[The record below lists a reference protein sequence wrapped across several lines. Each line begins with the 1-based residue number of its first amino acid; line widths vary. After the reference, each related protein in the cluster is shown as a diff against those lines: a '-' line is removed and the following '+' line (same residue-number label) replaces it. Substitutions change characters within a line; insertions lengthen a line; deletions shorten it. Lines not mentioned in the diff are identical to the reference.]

1 MVSNTA
7 KELLKQSDELRK
19 QAREVEKKDEM
30 DELSREAAYQFA
42 SLRNAFIEQGFSE
55 GEAYDLVKLTI
66 SMGGK
71 K

>member
-1 MVSNTA
+1 MVSTTA

-19 QAREVEKKDEM
+19 QARVEEKKEAM
-30 DELSREAAYQFA
+30 DKLSEEAAYQFA
-42 SLRNAFIEQGFSE
+42 SLRKAFVEQGFSE
-55 GEAYDLVKLTI
+55 AEAYELVKLTI